1 MRRGL
6 MHWDARELPLELF
19 ETRIVRLRKELALAG
34 LNGLIIYT
42 NNVRPS
48 AVHYLTGFTP
58 YWSEGLLLLPIR
70 DRPVFAT
77 ALSNRVADWIR
88 SNDPVSEV
96 ISTPRPGTLLGE
108 RLAGDVSAN
117 QIGILEIDAMPCELF
132 DDLSAAAP
140 DILWVDASTQF
151 ATARSG
157 IDTAEQRMLAR
168 ADALAVAAFDQ
179 VDIEQS
185 IDAGALAALIEKHV
199 RLAGAEEI
207 YLAVAPD
214 LTADHRLNRVSKP
227 AKLTERFAMRAS
239 IAYKGSWIRRTRT
252 FAKDSSVARANAW
265 FEGLVQAIKPNKPFA
280 EQIATQLTM
289 LPGARINSWAVE
301 ACTGSYPLSVV
312 ASSSA
317 SRGFEPLAVGGGV
330 ITIILLLNEGPW
342 IGSAPFIV
350 DGHSFTTGRM

>member
-185 IDAGALAALIEKHV
+185 LDAGALAALIEKHV

-227 AKLTERFAMRAS
+227 AKLTERFCYARVDCLQRKLDPSDPYLRQRQFGCPRKCLVRGTGPGDKTEQA
-239 IAYKGSWIRRTRT
+239 ICGANC
-252 FAKDSSVARANAW
+252 DSADDVARSAD
-265 FEGLVQAIKPNKPFA
+265 Q
-280 EQIATQLTM
+280 QLGGRS
-289 LPGARINSWAVE
+289 LYRQ
-301 ACTGSYPLSVV
+301 LS
-312 ASSSA
+312 A
-317 SRGFEPLAVGGGV
+317 L
-330 ITIILLLNEGPW
+330 
-342 IGSAPFIV
+342 
-350 DGHSFTTGRM
+350 GRCFLERLTRV